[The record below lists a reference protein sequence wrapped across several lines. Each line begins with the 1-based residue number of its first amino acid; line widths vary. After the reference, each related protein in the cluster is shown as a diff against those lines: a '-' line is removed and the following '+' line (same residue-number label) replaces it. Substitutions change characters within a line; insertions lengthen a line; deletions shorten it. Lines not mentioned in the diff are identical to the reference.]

1 MASRLSIYNGA
12 LRAIGERRLASLTED
27 RASRREL
34 DDAYDDVVANCLEM
48 GFWKFAMR
56 TVEIEPTSDAAPEF
70 GYNYAYARPDDWLS
84 TYNISADERFSTP
97 LDDYHDE
104 GEYIFCDVE
113 PLYLRY
119 VSNADDAGGN
129 ITNWPRS
136 FVSYVELSLA
146 YATALNITG
155 SGETRE
161 TARKE
166 AEKAKMQAKGK
177 DAMRGAPGRI
187 PEGTWVRSRDGGLRT
202 RSRWNGRF
210 S

>member
-1 MASRLSIYNGA
+1 
-12 LRAIGERRLASLTED
+12 
-27 RASRREL
+27 
-34 DDAYDDVVANCLEM
+34 M

-70 GYNYAYARPDDWLS
+70 GYNYAYARPDDWMA

-97 LDDYHDE
+97 LDDYNDE

>member
-1 MASRLSIYNGA
+1 MASKLSIYNGA

-27 RASRREL
+27 RASRREM

-56 TVEIEPTSDAAPEF
+56 TVEIEPASDAAPEF

-119 VSNADDAGGN
+119 VSNDADFGTN
-129 ITNWPRS
+129 LTNWPRS

-166 AEKAKMQAKGK
+166 SEKAKMQAKAK